1 MKRSIGNAEFMV
13 IAKMAAILN
22 DVTVLIIAI
31 PLNTYSCHLEGLI
44 PQYYVVEFMRYYIKC
59 GKNNNKWEGAGTA
72 PARLDPWL

>member
-31 PLNTYSCHLEGLI
+31 PLNTYSCYLEGLI
-44 PQYYVVEFMRYYIKC
+44 PQYYIVEFMRYCILC

-72 PARLDPWL
+72 PARLDHWL

>member
-31 PLNTYSCHLEGLI
+31 PLNTYSCYLEGLI
-44 PQYYVVEFMRYYIKC
+44 PQYYIVEFMRYYIKC

-72 PARLDPWL
+72 PARLAISF